1 MTVLKI
7 FRNFES
13 YIYLNYMMKN
23 FCLAVFLAAAV
34 FIGCAERNLIVESE
48 LESPLIAN
56 DISNQKVSSF
66 AEDAQGHIWMGTFRG
81 LNRYNVHEFHQ
92 YFCTDEQNS
101 LPDNQIQTL
110 YKDSRGRLWV
120 STVNGMALYTEQD
133 NFKRIPM
140 ETASRNSVQILEDS
154 SGRIYINTSLSLC
167 RYDDEKE
174 AFVDLIPLIND
185 GFSLASHCFITPS
198 DDLLLASSM
207 HIRSYDL
214 ETLELKDSVAVQNF
228 PSYYAMMKDGKLWM
242 SSYAGLAI
250 YDTNTMSFEEVPQL
264 IRNHPELRKSLVS
277 YMCPYGDASII
288 FNTEKNGLFLY
299 NSSEG
304 TFRHQSEKGFPFAVP
319 DVKINCMFEDSRNN
333 LWIGSYDQG
342 YYVIYD
348 YQGRFNNDSWLKS
361 NIGQKSV
368 VSIDADSKDNLW
380 ISTLKDGLY
389 LYNADS
395 ELFRRINLTKLFN
408 FEGGDKLDI
417 SYVFVDKD
425 DKVWLTGGSGVC
437 RCHFDGQ
444 KLSVENTWPVFMP
457 MAISQDTEGRV
468 WIGAMGEH
476 IYYVSPDDDRIH
488 ALKNVSAFFTFTPYC
503 LPLNDG
509 NILSASFQTGLAE
522 IDSKEKHVRQ
532 ITIGEDMW
540 NDAIKRSVFVPS
552 CMYQDKD
559 GTVWIGTVANG
570 FMKYDASDG
579 SLIPVPGA
587 PCLDIAAI
595 EEDLQGNLWVSTQ
608 YGLGK
613 YDRASEKFINWFAS
627 DGIGGN
633 QFYDRASCRLSDGTL
648 VFGGTHGL
656 TVFNPM
662 DVIMHRDVSVY
673 FEDLKVHNRLM
684 RPGVDACIDKALPYQ
699 PEIRLDHNQNS
710 FSISFAALEY
720 GEYERVDYMYMLDGF
735 DSHWIDAHNNREAYY
750 SNVPAGRYDFKVRV
764 TNSDQTVVVAENAIK
779 VIVDSPVWLSW
790 WAFLFYI
797 VCFVLICYFIL
808 KLRRQIQDEK
818 MAKVK
823 AQQEKDQEKK
833 VNDMNMSF
841 FANISHEFRTPL
853 TMISG
858 PVAQLQEASEMTEE
872 NKRLLNVVQRNIRR
886 MLRLVNQLLDFNKM
900 ENDSLKL
907 QVKPIDLITQLR
919 NLTDI
924 FQVTASEKGVTF
936 RTYGLEDSL
945 TVWADE
951 DKLDKICFN
960 LLSNAMKFTQAG
972 GKVEFGIDVIS
983 REEALRFVALDA
995 KDIDNR
1001 YMKIVVKD
1009 SGPGI
1014 PESQLEKIFDRYY
1027 QLENQT
1033 RGFYNWGTGIG
1044 LYFAKSLAQMHHG
1057 YLKAGNREDG
1067 PGAAFTLIL
1076 PISES
1081 TYAETEKIDMAGADV
1096 SSPYKISS
1104 VKYFAR
1110 PAEVTGEDRK
1120 KVLIVDDDADVIH
1133 YMKELLSPYYDV
1145 ISRFDADSAYTLMKE
1160 EAVDVLISDVVM
1172 PGKTGYE
1179 LCRQIKENI
1188 QISHIPVILLTA
1200 KATVEDQVEGLSCG
1214 ADAYVTKP
1222 FEPPYLLALIG
1233 SQLKN
1238 REKLRAMLGE
1248 STDMEHVEENV
1259 LSPQDNAFMTEL
1271 YQLME
1276 KELSNSELDVARMTE
1291 MLHISRTKFYYKVK
1305 GLTGENPS
1313 VFFKRYKL
1321 NRAAQLLSERKYNVS
1336 EIADMTG
1343 FSTLSHFS
1351 TSFKKQF
1358 GVSPS
1363 EYIK

>member
-1 MTVLKI
+1 MMRSFLLFICLSVLVLTSCSESGMTQDYVI
-7 FRNFES
+7 
-13 YIYLNYMMKN
+13 
-23 FCLAVFLAAAV
+23 
-34 FIGCAERNLIVESE
+34 
-48 LESPLIAN
+48 ESPLIAN

-66 AEDAQGHIWMGTFRG
+66 AEDVNGHIWIGTFRG
-81 LNRYNVHEFHQ
+81 LNRFNVHEYHQ
-92 YFCTDEQNS
+92 HFCTDEENS
-101 LPDNQIQTL
+101 LPDNQIQCL
-110 YKDSRGRLWV
+110 FRDSKGRLWV

-140 ETASRNSVQILEDS
+140 ETISRNSVQIMEDRT
-154 SGRIYINTSLSLC
+154 GKIYINTSIHLC
-167 RYDDEKE
+167 VYDEEDGIFREVLQLIDGKTTAARQCFFAPDNELWVTDPISIKRYDP
-174 AFVDLIPLIND
+174 A
-185 GFSLASHCFITPS
+185 T
-198 DDLLLASSM
+198 M
-207 HIRSYDL
+207 Q
-214 ETLELKDSVAVQNF
+214 LKDSVALDGYPGYFN
-228 PSYYAMMKDGKLWM
+228 MLEDGKLWM
-242 SSYAGLAI
+242 SSHTGVSVFDLNSKTFLNLPNVFRKHPSFQWTQISHI
-250 YDTNTMSFEEVPQL
+250 Y
-264 IRNHPELRKSLVS
+264 
-277 YMCPYGDASII
+277 PYGETSVL
-288 FNTEKNGLFLY
+288 FNTEKNGMFIY
-299 NSSEG
+299 NSVDGSLK
-304 TFRHQSEKGFPFAVP
+304 HQSEKGFPFEVP
-319 DVKINCMFEDSRNN
+319 DVKITCIFQDSKNN
-333 LWIGSYDQG
+333 LWLGSYDQG
-342 YYVIYD
+342 YSVVYD
-348 YQGRFNNDSWLKS
+348 YEERFNNDSWLKS
-361 NIGQKSV
+361 SIGQKSV
-368 VSIDADSKDNLW
+368 VSVDCDSKDNIW

-389 LYNADS
+389 LYNADN
-395 ELFRRINLTKLFN
+395 ELFRRIDLCRLFSLDD
-408 FEGGDKLDI
+408 GDKLDI
-417 SYVFVDKD
+417 SYVFVDRD
-425 DKVWLTGGSGVC
+425 DKVWLTGAGGVSRC
-437 RCHFDGQ
+437 RFDGHH
-444 KLSVENTWPVFMP
+444 LSIEKFWPVFFP
-457 MAISQDTEGRV
+457 MAMSQDSEGRV
-468 WIGAMGEH
+468 WIGSLGENV
-476 IYYVSPDDDRIH
+476 YYISPSDDRLH
-488 ALKNVSAFFTFTPYC
+488 NLKIVSSYFTFTPYC

-509 NILSASFQTGLAE
+509 NILSASFQHGFCE
-522 IDSKEKHVRQ
+522 IDASEKHVRQ
-532 ITIGEDMW
+532 IAVEDRIW
-540 NDAIKRSVFVPS
+540 KESIRRSVFVPS
-552 CMYQDKD
+552 CMYQDDD
-559 GTVWIGTVANG
+559 GIVWVGTVANG
-570 FMKYDASDG
+570 FMKFDVATA

-613 YDRASEKFINWFAS
+613 YDRSSQKFINWFAS

-656 TVFNPM
+656 TVFNPI
-662 DVIMHRDVSVY
+662 DVTQHRDVSVY

-684 RPGVDACIDKALPYQ
+684 RPGVDQCIDKALQYN
-699 PEIRLDHNQNS
+699 PEIHLSHGQNS
-710 FSISFAALEY
+710 FSISFAAIEY
-720 GEYERVDYMYMLDGF
+720 GEYERVDYQYMLEGRD
-735 DSHWIDAHNNREAYY
+735 DHWIDAHNNREAYY
-750 SNVPAGRYDFKVRV
+750 SNIPAGRYGFKVRV
-764 TNSDQTVVVAENAIK
+764 TNSDQTVIVAENEIPIT
-779 VIVDSPVWLSW
+779 VEPPVWLSW
-790 WAFLFYI
+790 WAVILYLISLMFVAQLI
-797 VCFVLICYFIL
+797 V
-808 KLRRQIQDEK
+808 KLRNQMQQEK
-818 MAKVK
+818 SAKLK
-823 AQQEKDQEKK
+823 AQQEKEQEKK

-858 PVAQLQEASEMTEE
+858 PVTQLQEASGMTAE
-872 NKRLLNVVQRNIRR
+872 NKRLLDVVQRNVRR
-886 MLRLVNQLLDFNKM
+886 MLRLVNQLLDFNKL

-945 TVWADE
+945 TIWADE

-972 GKVEFGIDVIS
+972 GKVEFGLDVIS
-983 REEALRFVALDA
+983 REEASRLVALEA
-995 KDIDNR
+995 KDTDSH

-1014 PESQLEKIFDRYY
+1014 PENQLEKIFDRYY

-1033 RGFYNWGTGIG
+1033 RGVYNWGTGIG
-1044 LYFAKSLAQMHHG
+1044 LYFAKTLAKMHHG

-1067 PGAAFTLIL
+1067 PGAVFTLIL
-1076 PISES
+1076 PVSETS
-1081 TYAETEKIDMAGADV
+1081 YVETEKADMGGADGP
-1096 SSPYKISS
+1096 SPYMVSS
-1104 VKYFAR
+1104 VKYSEMPVR
-1110 PAEVTGEDRK
+1110 ISDQDRR

-1133 YMKELLSPYYDV
+1133 YMKELLIPYYEV
-1145 ISRFDADSAYTLMKE
+1145 LSRFDADSAYTLMKE

-1200 KATVEDQVEGLSCG
+1200 KATVEDQVEGLGCG

-1222 FEPPYLLALIG
+1222 FEPQYLLALIQ
-1233 SQLKN
+1233 SQLRN
-1238 REKLRAMLGE
+1238 REKIRSLLGH
-1248 STDMEHVEENV
+1248 STEVENLEEDV
-1259 LSPQDNAFMTEL
+1259 LSPQDNAFMSEL

-1276 KELSNSELDVARMTE
+1276 NELSNTELDVARMTE